1 MNASDFVHLR
11 THSEYSIADG
21 LAKVADLANRA
32 AELGMSAV
40 ALTDRGNL
48 YGLIKF
54 YRACLNRGVKPILG
68 IDLPHQP
75 QGEAEKRRL
84 TALACSL
91 TGYHNLLRLASRIY
105 TDAEHREAVQLQWI
119 VEQSEGLIVLSGA
132 PDTEIGQALLRGD
145 QDGAE
150 RAAQQLA
157 RHFPERFYLEV
168 LRTGR
173 VEEETCLRAVV
184 GLAERLDLPVVATN
198 DACFLAAEHFE
209 AHETRVC
216 INEGWVVHDARR
228 PRRHCLEQHLKTADA
243 MAELFADLPEAV
255 QNTLEVAKRC
265 TVELELDRPHLP
277 NYPVPQ
283 GEALADYLEK
293 TARDGLTKRLVE
305 IKALGAYAADDQAY
319 QERLTY
325 ELGVINETGYP
336 GYFLIVMEFIAWAK
350 EQRIPVGPGRGSGAG
365 SLVAYALGITD
376 LDPVHYDLLFER
388 FLNPERVSMP
398 DFDVDFCV
406 EGRDRV
412 IQHVSQLYGQEA
424 VSQIATFGSMAAKAV
439 VRDVARAQGKPYA
452 LGEKL
457 SKLIPFKLDITLA
470 DAIQESADLKA
481 FVDADEE
488 AGEVMDMAYK
498 LEGVVRNVGQHA
510 GGVVIA
516 PSRLT
521 DFVPLYVDER
531 SGSLIS
537 QYDKDDVEQAGLVKF
552 DFLGLTTLTII
563 DWAVQAIN
571 RSIQAEGGEPLDISR
586 LPVDDRK
593 TYNLLKRTETIG
605 VFQLESRGMKEL
617 IRRLQPDSIDDI
629 IALVALFRPG
639 PLQIGADK
647 DYIERKHRR
656 ARITYPHPELE
667 PVLKGTFG
675 VVIYQE
681 QVMQIAQVLAE
692 FSLGQADIL
701 RKAMGKK
708 NPEEMAKVRGQFL
721 AGAEAHG
728 VEAVLANKLFDQM
741 ATFAGYAFN
750 KSHSATYA
758 LVAYQTAWLKA
769 HHPAEFMAATLSAK
783 MGNPDKVPELI
794 QEVRR
799 LGLKLRPPSIN
810 RGEYRFSVVD
820 GDIVY
825 GLGAVRGVGAA
836 PVENIIAAR
845 QAEPFA
851 SLRAFCL
858 RVDVKRVHKGVLE
871 VLIHAGAL
879 DEFAA
884 PGESLEA
891 VRARLLGEME
901 QALQAAEQVSRSAAL
916 GVSDMFGGVSE
927 EEQPSLAPSSAK
939 TLTYAERLELER
951 SALSLYLT
959 GHPVEPYLP
968 ELEQQ
973 CRRLAD
979 VQASPSRQRLFGLV
993 AELRN
998 RRQSTGKD
1006 MGILV
1011 MDDGAARM
1019 EAVLHPEVYEA
1030 SKEKVEKGVILV
1042 LEGVVEF
1049 DQYSGAD
1056 RLRVDKALT
1065 IEEWRQRSGACLRI
1079 DLNGDG
1085 APEGLPMRLEA
1096 ALKPHRVGEGGCQ
1109 VTVGYQAAEVA
1120 GSVRLGWRVK
1130 PAEALLQRLK
1140 AEFGDDRV
1148 HMEFKVAAPRSR
1160 APDADVPAR
1169 RGAMPLSGAEFG
1181 AGTAP

>member
-1 MNASDFVHLR
+1 MSSAGFVHLR

-40 ALTDRGNL
+40 ALTDLGNL
-48 YGLIKF
+48 FGLIKF
-54 YRACLNRGVKPILG
+54 YRACLDKGVKPILG
-68 IDLPHQP
+68 IDLHHQP
-75 QGEAEKRRL
+75 EGAEDKRRL
-84 TALACSL
+84 TVLACSAA
-91 TGYHNLLRLASRIY
+91 GYRNLLRLASCIY
-105 TDAEHREAVQLQWI
+105 TGAEGRKTAPMQRI
-119 VEQSEGLIVLSGA
+119 VEYGEGLIVLSGA
-132 PDTEIGQALLRGD
+132 PDTEIGQALLHGD
-145 QDGAE
+145 TASAE
-150 RAAQQLA
+150 RAAAQLA

-173 VEEETCLRAVV
+173 AEEETCLRAAV

-198 DACFLAAEHFE
+198 DACFLTAEHFA

-228 PRRHCLEQHLKTADA
+228 PRRHCPEQHLKSADA
-243 MAELFADLPEAV
+243 MTKLFADLPEAAL
-255 QNTLEVAKRC
+255 NTLEVAKRC
-265 TVELELDRPHLP
+265 TVELELGRSCLP
-277 NYPVPQ
+277 NYPAPE

-293 TARDGLTKRLVE
+293 TAREGLATRLAE
-305 IKALGAYAADDQAY
+305 IKALGSYSADEQVY
-319 QERLTY
+319 QDRLTY

-350 EQRIPVGPGRGSGAG
+350 AQQIPVGPGRGSGAG

-376 LDPVHYDLLFER
+376 LDPVYYDLLFER

-412 IQHVSQLYGQEA
+412 IQHVSTLYGQEA

-452 LGEKL
+452 LGDKL
-457 SKLIPFKLDITLA
+457 SKLIPNKLDITLA
-470 DAIQESADLKA
+470 DAIKESAELKA
-481 FVDADEE
+481 LVQADEE
-488 AGEVMDMAYK
+488 AGEVMDMAYQ

-563 DWAVQAIN
+563 DWAVQAVN
-571 RSIQAEGGEPLDISR
+571 RAIRARGGAPIDIGR
-586 LPVDDRK
+586 LPMDDGD
-593 TYNLLKRTETIG
+593 TYNLLKRAETVG

-617 IRRLQPDSIDDI
+617 IRRLQPDSIDDV
-629 IALVALFRPG
+629 IALVALYRPG
-639 PLQIGADK
+639 PLQNEADK
-647 DYIERKHRR
+647 DYIERKHGR
-656 ARITYPHPELE
+656 AKSTYPHPELE

-681 QVMQIAQVLAE
+681 QVMQIAQVLAG

-708 NPEEMAKVRGQFL
+708 NPEEMAKVRGRFL

-728 VEAVLANKLFDQM
+728 VKAALANKLFDQM

-783 MGNPDKVPELI
+783 MEHTDKVAELI
-794 QEVRR
+794 HEVRR
-799 LGLKLRPPSIN
+799 MQLKLRPPSVN
-810 RGEYRFSVVD
+810 RSQFRFSVVY

-825 GLGAVRGVGAA
+825 GLGAVRGVGSG
-836 PVENIIAAR
+836 PVESIIAAR
-845 QAEPFA
+845 QTEPFA
-851 SLRAFCL
+851 SLRTFCL
-858 RVDVKRVHKGVLE
+858 RVDAKRVNKRVHE
-871 VLIHAGAL
+871 ALIHAGAM
-879 DEFAA
+879 DEFAEL
-884 PGESLEA
+884 GESVEA
-891 VRARLLGEME
+891 VRARLLSELD
-901 QALQAAEQVSRSAAL
+901 QALQAADQASRSAAL
-916 GVSDMFGGVSE
+916 GINDMFGGVSE
-927 EEQPSLAPSSAK
+927 EEQPALAPPSAK
-939 TLTYAERLELER
+939 VLTYAERLELEM
-951 SALSLYLT
+951 SALGLYLT
-959 GHPVEPYLP
+959 GHPVDPYLP
-968 ELEQQ
+968 EFKDH

-979 VQASPSRQRLFGLV
+979 VQASPSKQRLFGLV
-993 AELRN
+993 ADHWTH
-998 RRQSTGKD
+998 RQNSGKER
-1006 MGILV
+1006 GKLV
-1011 MDDGAARM
+1011 MDDGSARM
-1019 EAVLHPEVYEA
+1019 GAVLHPEVYGR
-1030 SKEKVEKGVILV
+1030 SKEKVQKGGILV

-1049 DQYSGAD
+1049 DQYSGAEQ
-1056 RLRVDKALT
+1056 LRVDNALT
-1065 IEEWRQRSGACLRI
+1065 IEEWRQRPGACLRI
-1079 DLNGDG
+1079 DLNGDEP
-1085 APEGLPMRLEA
+1085 PEGLPKRLAA
-1096 ALKPHRVGEGGCQ
+1096 ALKPHRVDQGGCQ
-1109 VTVGYQAAEVA
+1109 VTIGYQAAEVA

-1130 PAEALLQRLK
+1130 PAETLLQRLK

-1148 HMEFKVAAPRSR
+1148 LVESN
-1160 APDADVPAR
+1160 
-1169 RGAMPLSGAEFG
+1169 
-1181 AGTAP
+1181 